1 MARRLLLAPA
11 PEDPG
16 DTGTGLTTMAQN
28 SINTNVSAYVAL
40 QNLNSVNDR
49 LDTIQ
54 NRVST
59 GLKVNSAVDDAS
71 SFAIAQG
78 TRGNLKAYEAVS
90 QGLSNA
96 RGVAT
101 VAMSGATS
109 ISDMLGD
116 IQKKITEGQ
125 NAGNSTE
132 QQSILNADFVN
143 LVTQINTFI
152 VNSSYNGRNLLSN
165 ASASLNVIG
174 NVDGTTL
181 TVRSNS
187 AFAPTAVNLGA
198 QNISSTVAATKAI
211 SALFL
216 AVTSINSVLGNLGA
230 DTRTLN
236 NQDIFISKLV
246 DATLEGLG
254 SIVDVDMA
262 QESARLQALQ
272 VQQQLSV
279 QTLGIANQRPQVL
292 LSLFRG

>member
-1 MARRLLLAPA
+1 MP
-11 PEDPG
+11 
-16 DTGTGLTTMAQN
+16 QN
-28 SINTNVSAYVAL
+28 SINTNVSAFVAL

-59 GLKVNSAVDDAS
+59 GLKVNSPVDDAS

-78 TRGNLKAYEAVS
+78 IRGNLKAYEAVS
-90 QGLSNA
+90 QGLANA

-101 VAMSGATS
+101 VAMAGATS
-109 ISDMLGD
+109 ISDLLGD

-125 NAGNSTE
+125 NAGNTTE
-132 QQSILNADFVN
+132 QQNILNADFVN

-152 VNSSYNGRNLLSN
+152 VNSSYNGRNVLSN
-165 ASASLNVIG
+165 ASSSLNVIA
-174 NVDGTTL
+174 NVDGTTI
-181 TVRSNS
+181 TIRSNS
-187 AFAPTAVNLGA
+187 SFAPTSVNLGA
-198 QNISSTVAATKAI
+198 QQISSTVAATKAI

-216 AVTSINSVLGNLGA
+216 AMASINSVLGNLGA

-236 NQDIFISKLV
+236 NQDTFISNLV
-246 DATLEGLG
+246 DATREGLG
-254 SIVDVDMA
+254 AIVDADMA